1 MPGRSGSA
9 SENAA
14 LIIAPSPCGRGHVEN
29 FNSRRWVRGAG
40 LSLVRTP
47 HPLALVGSPAPPS
60 PSGSAISAV
69 AARGFANELDF
80 LAPGCSAGR
89 AIRSWWNMLGAF
101 FKKGD
106 VISGAVLAALGVY
119 IITQARAWDYYT
131 LDGPGP
137 GFFPFWYGVAMVVLS
152 LLLIVN
158 SARTG
163 NDGESKGGMDW
174 PATGRA
180 MMTWLAFAVSVA
192 LMDFLG
198 FLISFAL
205 LAFFLVAVIFRRPF
219 TTAAVVAVA

>member
-1 MPGRSGSA
+1 
-9 SENAA
+9 
-14 LIIAPSPCGRGHVEN
+14 
-29 FNSRRWVRGAG
+29 
-40 LSLVRTP
+40 
-47 HPLALVGSPAPPS
+47 
-60 PSGSAISAV
+60 
-69 AARGFANELDF
+69 
-80 LAPGCSAGR
+80 
-89 AIRSWWNMLGAF
+89 MLGAF
-101 FKKGD
+101 LKKGD

-158 SARTG
+158 SARAG
-163 NDGESKGGMDW
+163 DNGESKGGVDW

-192 LMDFLG
+192 LMNFLG

-205 LAFFLVAVIFRRPF
+205 LAFFLVAVIFRRPVI
-219 TTAAVVAVA
+219 TAAVVAVTSAVAFHLIFPVLLSVSLPTGPFGF